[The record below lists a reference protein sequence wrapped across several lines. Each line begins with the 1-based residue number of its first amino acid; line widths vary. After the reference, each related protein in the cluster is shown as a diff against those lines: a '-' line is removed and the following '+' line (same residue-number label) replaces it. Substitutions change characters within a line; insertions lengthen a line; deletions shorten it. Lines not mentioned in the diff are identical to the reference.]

1 MPPRVRS
8 PGLKPRPVYTRD
20 TRPADTPMPPT
31 VQRYRT
37 SSSPR
42 ISSGSRSRPMTSCAT
57 NQMMATRPH
66 NATATSYKAAA
77 TVPSHAP
84 HRPSVPPPSPPI
96 ERFHPSRGLP
106 HATPRGAPAPAQPPG
121 RHGERREFPLHPPW
135 YEWTHSPTLLIAS
148 QPPLGS
154 PTSIPTR
161 APRTLKCSVIPTSP
175 AAEHVLKVARGA
187 YPCRFRPA
195 WRITLLWRLPLQRP
209 P

>member
-1 MPPRVRS
+1 
-8 PGLKPRPVYTRD
+8 
-20 TRPADTPMPPT
+20 MPPT

-66 NATATSYKAAA
+66 NATATSHKAAA

-84 HRPSVPPPSPPI
+84 PPPVCASAIPTHRAISPFKRPAA
-96 ERFHPSRGLP
+96 RHSSRRTGP
-106 HATPRGAPAPAQPPG
+106 CSAAR
-121 RHGERREFPLHPPW
+121 PPW
-135 YEWTHSPTLLIAS
+135 RTARVSLASSMVRVDPLPDASHSFAA
-148 QPPLGS
+148 PLGF

-161 APRTLKCSVIPTSP
+161 APRTLKYSVIPTSP

-187 YPCRFRPA
+187 NPCRFRPA
-195 WRITLLWRLPLQRP
+195 QWRITLLWRLPLQRP

>member
-66 NATATSYKAAA
+66 NATATSHKAAA

-84 HRPSVPPPSPPI
+84 PPPVCASAIPTHRAISPFKRPAA
-96 ERFHPSRGLP
+96 RHSSRRTGP
-106 HATPRGAPAPAQPPG
+106 CSAAR
-121 RHGERREFPLHPPW
+121 PPW
-135 YEWTHSPTLLIAS
+135 RTARVSLASSMVRVDPLPDASHSFAAPPRIPHEHTHTCA
-148 QPPLGS
+148 
-154 PTSIPTR
+154 T
-161 APRTLKCSVIPTSP
+161 
-175 AAEHVLKVARGA
+175 HVEVLSHSHISRS
-187 YPCRFRPA
+187 
-195 WRITLLWRLPLQRP
+195 
-209 P
+209 